1 MVKVRGTH
9 KGDETPR
16 EQGYQYAKDIGT
28 LLSYRE
34 WRMLCSQSPER
45 VKEEEAVSRRGTE
58 LWPCSTE

>member
-16 EQGYQYAKDIGT
+16 EQGYQYAKDMT
-28 LLSYRE
+28 LLGYGQ

-45 VKEEEAVSRRGTE
+45 VKEEDAVSRRGTE